1 MAKKKSKKKAV
12 KKVVTNAMFAET
24 NEAFL
29 TAVELVKT
37 VNGMDKIQPTT
48 RQASKWRNKKGVV
61 YKHSKG
67 ML

>member
-12 KKVVTNAMFAET
+12 KKVVLNAEFAQT

-29 TAVELVKT
+29 TAVKLLKVQK
-37 VNGMDKIQPTT
+37 GIDIPATT

>member
-1 MAKKKSKKKAV
+1 
-12 KKVVTNAMFAET
+12 MFAET

>member
-1 MAKKKSKKKAV
+1 MAKKKKSKKKAV
-12 KKVVTNAMFAET
+12 KKVVTNALFAET
-24 NEAFL
+24 NEVFL
-29 TAVELVKT
+29 KAVGLLKT
-37 VNGMDKIQPTT
+37 GKGIDIPPTT